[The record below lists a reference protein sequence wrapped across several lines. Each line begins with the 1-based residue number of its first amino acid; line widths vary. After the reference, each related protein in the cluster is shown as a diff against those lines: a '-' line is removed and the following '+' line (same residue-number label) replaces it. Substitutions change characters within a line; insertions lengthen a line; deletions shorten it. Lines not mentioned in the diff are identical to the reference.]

1 VIRLLLIGAPGAGKG
16 TQAEKLAEAFQIP
29 AISTGDIFRHN
40 VKNETELGKQA
51 KAFMDRGEY
60 VPDSLTNA
68 LVRDRLSHADAIE
81 GFLLDGYPRTADQVV
96 ELDDIL
102 AAQGNKLDVVVQLTA
117 DTDEVVRRLLNRAI
131 EQGRADD
138 TEDVIRRRLE
148 VYEEQTAPLT
158 STYAARGLVAM
169 IDGLGEV
176 AEVTGRILEA
186 LEARGFSPK
195 N

>member
-1 VIRLLLIGAPGAGKG
+1 MTRLLLIGMPGAGKG
-16 TQAEKLAEAFQIP
+16 TQAERLSQSYGIP

-68 LVRDRLSHADAIE
+68 LVRDRLSHEDARN
-81 GFLLDGYPRTADQVV
+81 GFLLDGYPRTADQVA

-102 AAQGNKLDVVVQLTA
+102 ASMGEKLDAVVNITA
-117 DTDEVVRRLLNRAI
+117 NTDEVVKRLLNRAK

-148 VYEEQTAPLT
+148 VYEEQTAPLIAIYE
-158 STYAARGLVAM
+158 SRGLVVTV
-169 IDGLGEV
+169 DGLGEV
-176 AEVTGRILEA
+176 SEVTQRITDA
-186 LEARGFSPK
+186 LA

>member
-1 VIRLLLIGAPGAGKG
+1 MIRLLLIGAPGAGKG
-16 TQAEKLAEAFQIP
+16 TQAEKLSAAYKIP

-40 VKNETELGKQA
+40 VKNETDLGKQA

-60 VPDSLTNA
+60 VPDSLTND
-68 LVRDRLSHADAIE
+68 LVRDRLSQADAKS
-81 GFLLDGYPRTADQVV
+81 GFLLDGYPRTAEQVV
-96 ELDDIL
+96 ELDSIL

-158 STYAARGLVAM
+158 SVYAERGLLVTV
-169 IDGLGEV
+169 DGLGEV
-176 AEVTGRILEA
+176 DEVTGRILEA
-186 LEARGFSPK
+186 LNARGNS